1 MVAQAVQGATTWH
14 ITTVARRQERSQ
26 LSCLRGDVVVT
37 REVLRHQ
44 KFHHTGQ
51 GDANGHGVGVNSLSP
66 SSIVGSTARH
76 HKQGPARDTGQGLLA
91 HMLAER
97 FVVLLAGA
105 RTDSRADGHIETK
118 LSGGRNI
125 NSRLLHRRQR
135 LAGDGINELF
145 ARNTQCLNTPG
156 DPELPVLMKG
166 VSKGIGAKEDADAG
180 IISQVTA
187 LRPAKLDVCFRN

>member
-1 MVAQAVQGATTWH
+1 MYVYIV
-14 ITTVARRQERSQ
+14 
-26 LSCLRGDVVVT
+26 
-37 REVLRHQ
+37 
-44 KFHHTGQ
+44 
-51 GDANGHGVGVNSLSP
+51 
-66 SSIVGSTARH
+66 VGSTARH

-91 HMLAER
+91 HTLAAS

-105 RTDSRADGHIETK
+105 GTDIRADVRIETK
-118 LSGGRNI
+118 LSGGRNV
-125 NSRLLHRRQR
+125 NSRLLQRRQR
-135 LAGDGINELF
+135 LAVNELF
-145 ARNTQCLNTPG
+145 ARNTQCLNAPG